1 MFQKSILNG
10 GSFYNVYVR
19 GTLGEIFTQNRS
31 IYVNTKNVGLAIA
44 PYFPHF
50 LCPKS
55 VYWLPNRR
63 TKITLGTS
71 HSLCNCLSVAGSK
84 PQAKHNPKKLHLKY
98 SNVSGSVS
106 VKWLM
111 TANLHDCETSNNRVM
126 SEHKSNYFIYMNMEM
141 W

>member
-1 MFQKSILNG
+1 MVVFIT
-10 GSFYNVYVR
+10 F
-19 GTLGEIFTQNRS
+19 TLEVLFANFLTQNRS
-31 IYVNTKNVGLAIA
+31 IYVNTKNVDLAID
-44 PYFPHF
+44 PYFTHF
-50 LCPKS
+50 LCPKL
-55 VYWLPNRR
+55 VYWLPNR

-71 HSLCNCLSVAGSK
+71 HSPCNCLSVAGSK

-126 SEHKSNYFIYMNMEM
+126 SEHKFNYFIYMNMEM